1 MTGYGAAHLQDGG
14 MAVAVEVR
22 TINSRYFKLTVRV
35 SEGYAAL
42 EPRVESLIRQVV
54 RRGTVQANVNIQ
66 RLPSPE
72 DFAINVPVLRQYW
85 TQLEALRG
93 PWGLS
98 DPVPLHALLGLPG
111 VVGQASQTLLDV
123 EPLWSAVQP
132 AVQAAL
138 ERLEQMRRAEGRA
151 METDLLRNCRLVATA
166 VEAIARRAP
175 EVAEAYR
182 LRLQERVRKV
192 LADLQTELNPADLV
206 KEVSIIAERSDIAEE
221 IVRLQSHL
229 EQLQSTIQGEQSA
242 GRKLE
247 FLLQEMYREANTIS
261 SKSPDMEIIRQ
272 VIEIKAAVERMR
284 EMVQNVE

>member
-1 MTGYGAAHLQDGG
+1 
-14 MAVAVEVR
+14 
-22 TINSRYFKLTVRV
+22 
-35 SEGYAAL
+35 
-42 EPRVESLIRQVV
+42 
-54 RRGTVQANVNIQ
+54 
-66 RLPSPE
+66 
-72 DFAINVPVLRQYW
+72 
-85 TQLEALRG
+85 
-93 PWGLS
+93 
-98 DPVPLHALLGLPG
+98 
-111 VVGQASQTLLDV
+111 
-123 EPLWSAVQP
+123 
-132 AVQAAL
+132 
-138 ERLEQMRRAEGRA
+138 